1 MEAVVEA
8 DKRKMISLPEY
19 VRSYGGSFGGNRGPL
34 AGGAGPR
41 QPLHVALATNWA
53 YLLIYIIMGLAFLI
67 IFFLTF
73 RSSGMNNLYV
83 DVVLEANFTNM
94 QFSSKKY
101 QPIETTTVT
110 FDDVKGND
118 EAKEELRDLVSYL
131 REPWK
136 FKELG
141 VKVPKGVLLVGP
153 PGTGKTLLARA
164 LAGEAGV
171 PFISTSGSEFE
182 EMLVGVGAR
191 RIRELFRKSILTESL
206 GHFTDMPRRNCTRKI
221 ALHHLH

>member
-1 MEAVVEA
+1 M
-8 DKRKMISLPEY
+8 
-19 VRSYGGSFGGNRGPL
+19 
-34 AGGAGPR
+34 
-41 QPLHVALATNWA
+41 
-53 YLLIYIIMGLAFLI
+53 
-67 IFFLTF
+67 
-73 RSSGMNNLYV
+73 
-83 DVVLEANFTNM
+83 
-94 QFSSKKY
+94 
-101 QPIETTTVT
+101 
-110 FDDVKGND
+110 KGND

-191 RIRELFRKSILTESL
+191 RIRELFRKLILTESL
-206 GHFTDMPRRNCTRKI
+206 RHFTDMPRRNCTRKI

>member
-1 MEAVVEA
+1 
-8 DKRKMISLPEY
+8 
-19 VRSYGGSFGGNRGPL
+19 
-34 AGGAGPR
+34 
-41 QPLHVALATNWA
+41 
-53 YLLIYIIMGLAFLI
+53 
-67 IFFLTF
+67 
-73 RSSGMNNLYV
+73 
-83 DVVLEANFTNM
+83 
-94 QFSSKKY
+94 
-101 QPIETTTVT
+101 
-110 FDDVKGND
+110 VKGND

-191 RIRELFRKSILTESL
+191 RIRELFRKLILTESL
-206 GHFTDMPRRNCTRKI
+206 RHFTDAAQKLHAKDRLASSSLMKLTLW
-221 ALHHLH
+221 ALDVKTLQTETKCPSISCS

>member
-1 MEAVVEA
+1 M
-8 DKRKMISLPEY
+8 
-19 VRSYGGSFGGNRGPL
+19 
-34 AGGAGPR
+34 
-41 QPLHVALATNWA
+41 TNTR
-53 YLLIYIIMGLAFLI
+53 FL
-67 IFFLTF
+67 
-73 RSSGMNNLYV
+73 
-83 DVVLEANFTNM
+83 
-94 QFSSKKY
+94 FSSKKY
-101 QPIETTTVT
+101 QPIETATVT

-118 EAKEELRDLVSYL
+118 EAKEELKDLVSYL

-191 RIRELFRKSILTESL
+191 RIRELFRKLHLNVWIVYCV
-206 GHFTDMPRRNCTRKI
+206 NC
-221 ALHHLH
+221 

>member
-1 MEAVVEA
+1 MLVDRARRV
-8 DKRKMISLPEY
+8 
-19 VRSYGGSFGGNRGPL
+19 
-34 AGGAGPR
+34 
-41 QPLHVALATNWA
+41 TN
-53 YLLIYIIMGLAFLI
+53 
-67 IFFLTF
+67 
-73 RSSGMNNLYV
+73 SSI
-83 DVVLEANFTNM
+83 A
-94 QFSSKKY
+94 SSKKY

-118 EAKEELRDLVSYL
+118 EAKEELKDLVSYL
-131 REPWK
+131 REPWR

-191 RIRELFRKSILTESL
+191 RIRELFRKSFRLA
-206 GHFTDMPRRNCTRKI
+206 R
-221 ALHHLH
+221 

>member
-1 MEAVVEA
+1 M
-8 DKRKMISLPEY
+8 
-19 VRSYGGSFGGNRGPL
+19 
-34 AGGAGPR
+34 
-41 QPLHVALATNWA
+41 TNT
-53 YLLIYIIMGLAFLI
+53 LLLC
-67 IFFLTF
+67 
-73 RSSGMNNLYV
+73 
-83 DVVLEANFTNM
+83 
-94 QFSSKKY
+94 SSKKY
-101 QPIETTTVT
+101 QPIETATVT

-118 EAKEELRDLVSYL
+118 EAKEELKDLVSYL

-191 RIRELFRKSILTESL
+191 RIRELFRKL
-206 GHFTDMPRRNCTRKI
+206 PN
-221 ALHHLH
+221 